1 MPTAPTSSEGSEKS
15 IDTSNEQLLSTRS
28 VFPRTHPGV
37 GISGRIDTR
46 NVAIKMVADRTV
58 VCASELPH
66 LFFFFISVPFTM
78 HRSESRGLM
87 LRVELFGAT
96 IIGYFRRDEK
106 MNKQI
111 IRERVSRERKKMEK
125 IPRTEN
131 FSAIFGLKC
140 ATFLHKNLLYL
151 TRWLEIVRKINVHIV
166 YLHFRNLF
174 RCYFQPL

>member
-37 GISGRIDTR
+37 RISGRIDTR
-46 NVAIKMVADRTV
+46 NVAIKMVADRNGRMRER
-58 VCASELPH
+58 ASTSI
-66 LFFFFISVPFTM
+66 FFFISVPFTM

-96 IIGYFRRDEK
+96 IIGYFRDEK

-111 IRERVSRERKKMEK
+111 ICKRVSRERKNG
-125 IPRTEN
+125 EN
-131 FSAIFGLKC
+131 TSDREF
-140 ATFLHKNLLYL
+140 
-151 TRWLEIVRKINVHIV
+151 
-166 YLHFRNLF
+166 
-174 RCYFQPL
+174 